1 MIALRAYEARG
12 VTGLGRGKFVWS
24 YTNINIIFAA

>member
-1 MIALRAYEARG
+1 MIALRAYEARRE
-12 VTGLGRGKFVWS
+12 TGLGREEFVWS